1 MNHSKT
7 EISPTTSFLID
18 FIGIVVVF
26 IVLKELEAI
35 FIPLVIAY
43 FLYFV
48 FSPINR
54 YLEKRKIPV
63 SVSVL
68 VNLLIII
75 FLFGSIV
82 SIIVESF
89 SQFGEQLPLYE
100 VKINNIVSTNATALG
115 IQDSTITNF
124 QLSEWAQRVDVGIV
138 AGSIFSSTFSL
149 VGTLFFVIFFFIFVV
164 TGHHNIYE
172 SIKRRY
178 VEFKSLPRIE
188 PSTPDMFSSPYEKHD
203 LVIRKAAGTPDGIDA
218 VQNTFQEITNQ
229 VQKYIITK
237 FLMSLIMGLVVGIVL
252 FFAGV
257 DFPVVWAVITFLFHF
272 IPNIGSIIAV
282 LLPCLMA
289 LIQFESVGYSVFLAM
304 LLVLIQNVVGN
315 FIEPRIFGERM
326 GLNPLV
332 VLLSLLLWGF
342 IWGIVGMLLSVPL
355 TAVTKIMIS
364 KSDSKHLK
372 FISDIMS

>member
-1 MNHSKT
+1 MTHSKN
-7 EISPTTSFLID
+7 EISPATSFFID
-18 FIGIVVVF
+18 FVGIVVVF
-26 IVLKELEAI
+26 IVLRELEEI
-35 FIPLVIAY
+35 FIPLIIAY

-48 FSPINR
+48 FSPMNQ
-54 YLEKRKIPV
+54 YLEKQKIPV
-63 SVSVL
+63 YISL
-68 VNLLIII
+68 LLNILIII
-75 FLFGSIV
+75 FLFGSII

-100 VKINNIVSTNATALG
+100 VKLNNIISSNASALG

-124 QLSEWAQRVDVGIV
+124 QISEMARKVDVGLI
-138 AGSIFSSTFSL
+138 AGNIFTSTFSL
-149 VGTLFFVIFFFIFVV
+149 IGTLFFVVFFFIFVV

-178 VEFKSLPRIE
+178 VEYKSLPVIE
-188 PSTPDMFSSPYEKHD
+188 PAYRNSIESTADLIVKMPDAPKE
-203 LVIRKAAGTPDGIDA
+203 IDK
-218 VQNTFQEITNQ
+218 VQHTFQEITNQ

-237 FLMSLIMGLVVGIVL
+237 FIMSLLMGIIVGIVL
-252 FFAGV
+252 YFAGV
-257 DFPVVWAVITFLFHF
+257 DFPIIWAVITFLFHF

-289 LIQFESVGYSVFLAM
+289 LIQFESIGYTVFLS
-304 LLVLIQNVVGN
+304 LLLIFIQNIIGN
-315 FIEPRIFGERM
+315 YVEPRIFGERM

-332 VLLSLLLWGF
+332 VLLSLLLWGY

-355 TAVTKIMIS
+355 TAVAKIMIS

>member
-1 MNHSKT
+1 MNYSKT
-7 EISPTTSFLID
+7 EISPTTSFFID

-26 IVLKELEAI
+26 IVLKELGEI

-48 FSPINR
+48 FSPLNQ
-54 YLEKRKIPV
+54 YLEKKKVPV
-63 SVSVL
+63 YMNVL
-68 VNLLIII
+68 INILIII
-75 FLFGSIV
+75 FLFGGII

-100 VKINNIVSTNATALG
+100 VKINNIVSANAAAMG
-115 IQDSTITNF
+115 VQDSTITNF
-124 QLSEWAQRVDVGIV
+124 QISEWSQKLDIGII
-138 AGSIFSSTFSL
+138 AGSVFTSTFSL
-149 VGTLFFVIFFFIFVV
+149 IGTTFFVIFFFIFVV

-178 VEFKSLPRIE
+178 VEYKALPVISPVSPVKKSIDQKKELVV
-188 PSTPDMFSSPYEKHD
+188 EKAD
-203 LVIRKAAGTPDGIDA
+203 VPEGIDA

-237 FLMSLIMGLVVGIVL
+237 FLMSLLMGLMVGIVL
-252 FFAGV
+252 TFAGV
-257 DFPVVWAVITFLFHF
+257 DFPVVWAVLTFLFHF
-272 IPNIGSIIAV
+272 IPNIGSIVAV
-282 LLPCLMA
+282 LLPCVMA
-289 LIQFESVGYSVFLAM
+289 LIQFESIGYALFLAV
-304 LLVLIQNVVGN
+304 LLIGIQNIIGN
-315 FIEPRIFGERM
+315 FVEPRLFGERM

-332 VLLSLLLWGF
+332 VLLSLLLWGY

-355 TAVTKIMIS
+355 TAVSKIMIS
-364 KSDSKHLK
+364 KSESKHLK